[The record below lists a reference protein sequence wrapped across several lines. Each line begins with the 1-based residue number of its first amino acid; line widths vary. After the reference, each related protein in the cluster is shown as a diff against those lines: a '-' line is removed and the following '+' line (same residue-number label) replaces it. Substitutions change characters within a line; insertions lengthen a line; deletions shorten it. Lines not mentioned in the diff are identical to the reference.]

1 MAGSGSSSRFDGPG
15 QAGMGF
21 KEHDLVE
28 VRSRFDGS
36 WCHGFE
42 VAERGADPG
51 TGLRY
56 RLRRSSD
63 GHLLPPWFP
72 AADVAMIASRGRG
85 H

>member
-1 MAGSGSSSRFDGPG
+1 MAGSGSSSNFDVPA

-28 VRSRFDGS
+28 VRSRFDGT

-42 VAERGADPG
+42 VAERSVGPD

-63 GHLLPPWFP
+63 GHLLPPWFR
-72 AADVAMIASRGRG
+72 AADVAMIASRGRER
-85 H
+85 